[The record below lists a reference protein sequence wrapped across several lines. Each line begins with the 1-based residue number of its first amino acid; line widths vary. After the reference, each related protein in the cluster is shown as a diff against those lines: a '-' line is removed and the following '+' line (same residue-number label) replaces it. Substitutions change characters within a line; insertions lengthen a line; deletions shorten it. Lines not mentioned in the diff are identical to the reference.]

1 MVVRPRDPPFT
12 LEEHFTPPELAS
24 QDAASP
30 LYVQQKL
37 ADLDGLRLQK
47 INKRRNAKQWV
58 YMIHFEKSAVCMLQ
72 IRSSI
77 DLRFN

>member
-1 MVVRPRDPPFT
+1 MIVVAILAFLFSFLDCSAVAVLPRDPPFT

-30 LYVQQKL
+30 LYVQQEL

-47 INKRRNAKQWV
+47 MDKGRIAKQ
-58 YMIHFEKSAVCMLQ
+58 
-72 IRSSI
+72 
-77 DLRFN
+77 